1 MIYFLCLFIVSNDFR
16 GSRDREQKKQKQ
28 KDRMYFEIFLGFR
41 IQFQYWGILY
51 YFY

>member
-1 MIYFLCLFIVSNDFR
+1 MTSEVVGTENK
-16 GSRDREQKKQKQ
+16 KKQKQ